1 MRDRAIELGY
11 IENGTGQHQSN
22 TVYSP
27 DGLSPSIT
35 TFGGGG
41 TQQIKIIQPIST
53 NARYIEV
60 ASTILSGYHRSNM
73 TGFNA
78 DNAVLEI
85 YKTERNDA
93 NGTT

>member
-1 MRDRAIELGY
+1 MNFLKGVSESVRDK
-11 IENGTGQHQSN
+11 SN

-27 DGLSPSIT
+27 DGLSPSVT

-85 YKTERNDA
+85 YKTERSDA

>member
-1 MRDRAIELGY
+1 MSESVRDRAIELGY

-41 TQQIKIIQPIST
+41 
-53 NARYIEV
+53 
-60 ASTILSGYHRSNM
+60 
-73 TGFNA
+73 
-78 DNAVLEI
+78 
-85 YKTERNDA
+85 RNK
-93 NGTT
+93 